1 MDLELLRTF
10 LEVNRTRHFGEAAE
24 ALHLTQAAVSARIKQ
39 LESLLGARLFDR
51 LRRDIRL
58 TPEGSRLIR
67 HADLLIS
74 GWRKARQEVGY
85 GGAGQQLSVGG
96 SPRLW
101 DVLLQEWFHR
111 LRRQQPQ
118 LAIIA
123 ESHAP
128 EMLTRRLLD
137 GLLDLAFMAEPAQ
150 LEVLQIE
157 EIGAI
162 EMVLV
167 GTIPDSSVELALAGD
182 YLMVDWGLAHA
193 LEHRRLFPDAPEP
206 RVRVSQARM
215 ALSHLLEIGGYAYL
229 PVPMVAGLLSSGDLY
244 LVTDAPSINRDVYAT
259 FPLRSPKAE
268 LIQQSLKLFR
278 NDLPFDLAAI
288 DIPA

>member
-1 MDLELLRTF
+1 MNGRHPLTLGGKGYLTDARPALVKLGLDQAQLRGGDDQ
-10 LEVNRTRHFGEAAE
+10 R
-24 ALHLTQAAVSARIKQ
+24 ALCRVAHRLVTALGGWLQTGIVTQCGGLGQQAQATNLR
-39 LESLLGARLFDR
+39 SL
-51 LRRDIRL
+51 
-58 TPEGSRLIR
+58 
-67 HADLLIS
+67 
-74 GWRKARQEVGY
+74 
-85 GGAGQQLSVGG
+85 AGQQLSVGG

-150 LEVLQIE
+150 LDVLQIE
-157 EIGAI
+157 KIGAI
-162 EMVLV
+162 VIVLV

-193 LEHRRLFPDAPEP
+193 LEHRRLFPDAP
-206 RVRVSQARM
+206 
-215 ALSHLLEIGGYAYL
+215 
-229 PVPMVAGLLSSGDLY
+229 
-244 LVTDAPSINRDVYAT
+244 
-259 FPLRSPKAE
+259 
-268 LIQQSLKLFR
+268 
-278 NDLPFDLAAI
+278 
-288 DIPA
+288 